1 MYLDDDDDDYYEN
14 DGKSNGLCNDDDGV
28 SEEKWKGMDG
38 KMNNEMV
45 CGQNEKKGVIMITS
59 CTHNI
64 IYLYI

>member
-1 MYLDDDDDDYYEN
+1 MMMIIIIMKMMERVMV
-14 DGKSNGLCNDDDGV
+14 LCNDDDGV